1 MPQHI
6 LIIEDEQI
14 LRELIS
20 GELVK
25 KGYIV
30 STASDGVGGWN
41 AIQEKNPDLVLLDL
55 LMPLMSGY
63 DVLTKMRATRAYKKL
78 PCIVISNSGQ
88 FDDLN
93 RAYDCGANDVLI
105 KADFNPDQV
114 IEKIEQLFAKQKEEK
129 KKEG

>member
-1 MPQHI
+1 MPKHI

-20 GELVK
+20 GELTK
-25 KGYIV
+25 KGYVV
-30 STASDGVGGWN
+30 SSAEDGVHGWN

-63 DVLTKMRATRAYKKL
+63 DVLTKMRSDPAYKDL

-105 KADFNPDQV
+105 KTDFNPDQV
-114 IEKIEQLFAKQKEEK
+114 IEKIELLFDKNK
-129 KKEG
+129 KAGK